1 MTLVLSEPRK
11 LSVTANASFAQGHNS
26 FAIEK
31 LDQFLSDFS
40 KAHFSTACAF
50 PDAASG
56 KHAIAARFTQHM
68 NGGEE
73 IYMSAQDINLVLD
86 VLKRP
91 ENKLENEAGQLVTA
105 YPKLVEALIQAK
117 TNISL
122 YSSDEMQA
130 CLSRKFT
137 AGSKIAGAQAANT
150 SRAKHGVPYLAI
162 VKA

>member
-1 MTLVLSEPRK
+1 MTLALSEPRK
-11 LSVTANASFAQGHNS
+11 LSVTANANFAQGRNS
-26 FAIEK
+26 FSIEK
-31 LDQFLSDFS
+31 LEQFLADFS
-40 KAHFSTACAF
+40 KGHFASACAF

-56 KHAIAARFTQHM
+56 KHVIAARLTEQM
-68 NGGEE
+68 NGGCE
-73 IYMSAQDINLVLD
+73 IYMSAQDVNLLLD

-91 ENKLENEAGQLVTA
+91 EHKVENEAGQLVTA

-137 AGSKIAGAQAANT
+137 AGSTIAGTKAANT
-150 SRAKHGVPYLAI
+150 QQVKHGVPYLAI